1 MSAAVVTFAPG
12 ARSNWHTHP
21 AGQTLVVTAGT
32 GWIQQEGGAKREI
45 HAGDVIWT
53 PPGVKHWHGATD
65 TTSMRHTALQEVVD
79 GENVTWLEA
88 VSEAQ
93 FLSE

>member
-1 MSAAVVTFAPG
+1 
-12 ARSNWHTHP
+12 
-21 AGQTLVVTAGT
+21 
-32 GWIQQEGGAKREI
+32 
-45 HAGDVIWT
+45 
-53 PPGVKHWHGATD
+53 
-65 TTSMRHTALQEVVD
+65 MRHTALQEVVD